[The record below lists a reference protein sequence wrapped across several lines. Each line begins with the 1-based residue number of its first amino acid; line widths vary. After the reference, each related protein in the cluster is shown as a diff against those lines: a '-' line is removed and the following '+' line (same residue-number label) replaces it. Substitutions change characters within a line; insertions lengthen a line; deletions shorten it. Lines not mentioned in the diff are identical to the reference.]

1 MRRAL
6 IVDDSKTAQMRL
18 KKMLERYDLEVDT
31 ALSGE
36 DALAYLSY
44 RTPVVIFMDHTMEGM
59 DGFEALKIIKA
70 NPNTAMIPV
79 IMYTA
84 QKGDVYVGQARALGA
99 LDILSKEVIK
109 PSNLERVLRALNIR
123 PIENEVRNEE
133 TTQAAADG
141 SGAPESTRHA
151 QRRNKES
158 PKEKQEGSDLDQIR
172 SQIARLFEIHIAD
185 VRTQITENTKFI
197 VRRLSRDLDQR
208 QQDVQVQPQNGSADV
223 PEAVV
228 EREVAAER
236 TRLGLVSNSLLLL
249 ILLGLASLAWMLFD
263 TRELVGQQ
271 SNSPNV
277 AAPSADERSEVSE
290 LNADIETLRDVLAE
304 ERRQKG
310 RLMNAITWAME
321 NDFRFAF
328 GEAPLSEP
336 QVNKLY
342 SLVYMLD
349 HAGYS
354 GTMMLE
360 IHLGNFCLVQ
370 DTAGNWVPA
379 PPATPVTSCTQAA
392 DLDLGLEESEYLSLE
407 YLNFEQTAAPV
418 VEGKIQVDV
427 NMMGTGLP
435 RYPYPPATSQITAGQ
450 WNEAAA
456 RNNRLSVLF

>member
-109 PSNLERVLRALNIR
+109 PSNLERVLRALNIQ
-123 PIENEVRNEE
+123 PLQSESEQENTE
-133 TTQAAADG
+133 AAVADG
-141 SGAPESTRHA
+141 SGASEVRHA
-151 QRRNKES
+151 LRSRSKDV
-158 PKEKQEGSDLDQIR
+158 PKEKPEGTDLDQIR
-172 SQIARLFEIHIAD
+172 AQVARLFEIHIAD

-197 VRRLSRDLDQR
+197 VRRLSRDADQKR
-208 QQDVQVQPQNGSADV
+208 EEPQLQQANGSDV
-223 PEAVV
+223 PETVV

-249 ILLGLASLAWMLFD
+249 ILLALASLGWMLFD
-263 TRELVGQQ
+263 TREQVGKQVQ
-271 SNSPNV
+271 
-277 AAPSADERSEVSE
+277 ADTGGAPSTDSRSQVSA
-290 LNADIETLRDVLAE
+290 LNADLITLRDVLNE
-304 ERRQKG
+304 ERKQKS
-310 RLMNAITWAME
+310 RLLNAVTWAME
-321 NDFRFAF
+321 NDLRFAY
-328 GEAPLSEP
+328 GEAPLSET

-342 SLVYMLD
+342 SLIYMLD
-349 HAGYS
+349 HAGFT
-354 GTMMLE
+354 GTMILE
-360 IHLGNFCLVQ
+360 IHQGNFCLIQ
-370 DTAGNWVPA
+370 DSGGNWVPA
-379 PPATPVTSCTQAA
+379 PPSAAVTTCTQSN
-392 DLDLGLEESEYLSLE
+392 DLDLGLEESDYLSIDF
-407 YLNFEQTAAPV
+407 LNFEQTAAPI

-427 NMMGTGLP
+427 NLMGTGLP
-435 RYPYPPATSQITAGQ
+435 RYPYPPATSQTTAGQ